1 MAKLAH
7 DNLDRKIDTVIEL
20 LRYLVAIEL
29 FNSGVSRAGIGKHI
43 HIAKAQVVKMLR
55 DSKKDN

>member
-1 MAKLAH
+1 MAGLAH
-7 DNLDRKIDTVIEL
+7 NNLDRKIDTVIEL

-29 FNSGVSRAGIGKHI
+29 SKTGASRGAIGKHI

-55 DSKKDN
+55 DVKKE